1 MTIPIVDAK
10 GLNDSSP
17 DGAGIAPRPLIDDG
31 PVRALLL
38 NLADGES
45 VGPCQM
51 SATVLYHVIEGQ
63 GYLIV
68 QAR

>member
-1 MTIPIVDAK
+1 MTCQIIDTK
-10 GLNDSSP
+10 GLDNSSP
-17 DGAGIAPRPLIDDG
+17 DGVGIAPTPLIDAG
-31 PVRALLL
+31 QVRALLL